1 MAGKRANGEGSIF
14 PYRRGFCAYAWVT
27 TPSGDRKR
35 KYVYGKTREEV
46 HNKWLKLQQEAK
58 KGPVSTNVPKLG
70 PYLLHWLEEFIQP
83 NRAPKTYVNYELF
96 VRLYINPFL
105 GETRIDRLQLREAQK
120 WANKLPTVCQCCA
133 QGKDAKRPR
142 NKQRCCAKGRCCGQ
156 APSARTIRDIRD
168 CLRSA
173 LNYAIREEL
182 ITRNVVGLVTLPAVR
197 KPKRQRWS
205 NDEARKFLE
214 SAKKDNDPLYAAYVL
229 IVIMGMRE
237 GEVLGLPEEAI
248 NFETSELDIAWQLQR
263 VRKQLLHRQTKTPT
277 SDDTLPMIDVVTAAL
292 KLRIEHRN
300 RDREKADFWPDSNLL
315 FTTQLGTPVEP
326 RNFLRSWAARC
337 TKAGVRYITVHDGRR
352 SCGSLLADLD
362 VHPRVAM
369 RILRHAQFSMTME
382 IYTEVSSEQTRAA
395 LKKLGDSLR

>member
-315 FTTQLGTPVEP
+315 FTTQLGTPIEP

>member
-1 MAGKRANGEGSIF
+1 MAGKRANGEGSIY
-14 PYRRGFCAYAWVT
+14 PYRNGFCAYAWVT
-27 TPSGDRKR
+27 TPSGDSKR

-46 HNKWLKLQQEAK
+46 HDKWLKLHQEAK
-58 KGPVSTNVPKLG
+58 KGPVATNVPKLG

-105 GETRIDRLQLREAQK
+105 GEKRIDRLQLREAQQ

-156 APSARTIRDIRD
+156 APSGRTIRDIRD

-214 SAKKDNDPLYAAYVL
+214 SAKNDNDPLYAAYVL
-229 IVIMGMRE
+229 IVVMGMRE
-237 GEVLGLPEEAI
+237 GEVLGLPDEAI

-263 VRKQLLHRQTKTPT
+263 VQKKLLHRQTKTPT

-292 KLRIEHRN
+292 KLRIERRN
-300 RDREKADFWPDSNLL
+300 RDREKADVWTDSNLL

-337 TKAGVRYITVHDGRR
+337 AKAGVRYITVHDGRR